1 MVAPCKLSDNFRRR
15 QYGQKRCGTFPGW
28 NSGWGSTLGS
38 IPDLFVVAIIRVGI
52 LSGVFTATESAVV
65 AVICAL
71 ALTLF
76 VYRSLSRDNFLKAA
90 AKAVKTT
97 GVVLLLIGISNTFG
111 YLITL
116 YGAAEPTG
124 QALSGLS
131 TNPG

>member
-1 MVAPCKLSDNFRRR
+1 MV
-15 QYGQKRCGTFPGW
+15 Y
-28 NSGWGSTLGS
+28 
-38 IPDLFVVAIIRVGI
+38 
-52 LSGVFTATESAVV
+52 
-65 AVICAL
+65 AL

-76 VYRSLSRDNFLKAA
+76 VYRSLSWDNFLKAA

-124 QALSGLS
+124 QAQSGLPTHPWVIFFLVDLICSCSAPSS
-131 TNPG
+131 TWRRRS